1 MPNFTQD
8 FDPHNILFSKRKYVG
23 AVLSGS
29 TNGNVIS
36 SKHFATAM
44 DHQHI
49 NAVSSAAALDAETDA
64 QATNLDAETPESTA
78 APSPMDDVQTSQHV
92 GTTTEPGLQ
101 LLQTLEGHTDRVWAV
116 AWSPD
121 GA

>member
-1 MPNFTQD
+1 MQNFTQG
-8 FDPHNILFSKRKYVG
+8 FDQHNTSFSIRKYVE
-23 AVLSGS
+23 AVPSS
-29 TNGNVIS
+29 SKSGNVIS
-36 SKHFATAM
+36 SKHSATAM

-49 NAVSSAAALDAETDA
+49 NAVSAAALDAVIDA

-92 GTTTEPGLQ
+92 GPTTKPGLQ